1 MKRPTTD
8 DRRPNAIIV
17 MVDQM
22 KATASHLYG
31 RHGIVTPGLERL
43 AKLGVRYENATTPHP
58 LCVPAR
64 VAMWTA
70 LNPHRTGCTVNRT
83 PMPKGMPHAAR
94 WWKESGYELALLG
107 KNHCFSETEDY
118 DLFDVWCE
126 IEHYGF
132 KDRLPHYGF
141 KEDAPDAESPKGM
154 AWVESEDRVTA
165 AHAVRND
172 MPAPQGG
179 VSSYAATGFEH
190 RHYSTGLLAN
200 QADAYV
206 RGVHE
211 RPFVLWLSLPDPHV
225 PYETPKHFFEQ
236 ALAQRVEL
244 PPPGPVPDADLPVR
258 NRILSRIMRWPDEHV
273 DDLKRVVAAYHAN
286 VLHIDTLIER
296 LLDTLEATDL
306 LGNTIIVFCSDHGD
320 FAGEH
325 QMAAKGGV
333 LYDCLVRVPLIV
345 AAPGR
350 LPQNELVLSPVSLVD
365 IVPTLFHLQ
374 GLALPGGLD
383 GRPMRPCPGATDR
396 DYGFALYGA
405 RGPAFTMEQLEN
417 TTPSTGHAALFKT
430 VAYREPEGD
439 RSMIRN
445 AEWKLVHDPMG
456 DLDELYCL
464 ESDPY
469 EHCNL
474 ARDGRHAGVR
484 RELETELYRWRGW
497 S

>member
-1 MKRPTTD
+1 MKRLMTD
-8 DRRPNAIIV
+8 NNRPNAIIV

-31 RHGIVTPGLERL
+31 RHGIETPGLERL

-70 LNPHRTGCTVNRT
+70 MNPHRTGCTVNRT
-83 PMPKGMPHAAR
+83 PMPRGMPHAAR
-94 WWKESGYELALLG
+94 WWKEFGYELALLG
-107 KNHCFSETEDY
+107 KNHCFAELEDY

-132 KDRLPHYGF
+132 KDKLPHYGF
-141 KEDAPDAESPKGM
+141 KEDAPHAESPKGM
-154 AWVESEDRVTA
+154 DWVEAEELVTT

-172 MPAPQGG
+172 MPPARGG
-179 VSSYAATGFEH
+179 VSSYAATEFED
-190 RHYSTGLLAN
+190 RHYGTGLLSN
-200 QADAYV
+200 QADAYI
-206 RGVHE
+206 RQAHE
-211 RPFVLWLSLPDPHV
+211 RPFMLWLSLPDPHV

-236 ALAQRVEL
+236 AQAQRIEL
-244 PPPGPVPDADLPVR
+244 PPPGPAPDADLPMR
-258 NRILSRIMRWPDEHV
+258 NLVLSRIMRWPDEHV
-273 DDLKRVVAAYHAN
+273 DDLRNVVAAYHAN
-286 VLHIDTLIER
+286 ILHIDKLIGR
-296 LLDTLEATDL
+296 LLDTLEETNQLDK
-306 LGNTIIVFCSDHGD
+306 TILVFCSDHGD

-333 LYDCLVRVPLIV
+333 LYDCLVRIPMIV
-345 AAPGR
+345 VAPDR
-350 LPQNELVLSPVSLVD
+350 LPQGELVLSPVSLVD

-374 GLALPGGLD
+374 GLACPGGLD
-383 GRPMRPCPGATDR
+383 GQTMRPCPGARER
-396 DYGFALYGA
+396 DFGFSLYGA
-405 RGPAFTMEQLEN
+405 KGPAFTMEQLEN
-417 TTPSTGHAALFKT
+417 TAPSTGHAALFRT
-430 VAYREPEGD
+430 VVYREPEGD

-464 ESDPY
+464 DSDPY

-474 ARDGRHAGVR
+474 AHDGRHAAVK
-484 RELETELYRWRGW
+484 RELMNELYRWRRW

>member
-1 MKRPTTD
+1 MA
-8 DRRPNAIIV
+8 DRSRPNAIIV

-31 RHGIVTPGLERL
+31 PHGIATPGLERL
-43 AKLGVRYENATTPHP
+43 ARLGIRYENATTPHP

-70 LNPHRTGCTVNRT
+70 MNPHRTGCTVNRT
-83 PMPKGMPHAAR
+83 PMPEGMPHAAR
-94 WWKESGYELALLG
+94 WWKASGYELALLG
-107 KNHCFSETEDY
+107 KNHCFASSEDY

-141 KEDAPDAESPKGM
+141 KEGAPDAESPKGM
-154 AWVESEDRVTA
+154 DWVESEERVTA

-172 MPAPQGG
+172 MPPPRGG

-190 RHYSTGLLAN
+190 RHYGTGLLSN
-200 QADAYV
+200 QADAYLR
-206 RGVHE
+206 RGHE
-211 RPFVLWLSLPDPHV
+211 GPFVLWLSLPDPHV
-225 PYETPKHFFEQ
+225 PYETPKHFFDR
-236 ALAQRVEL
+236 ALSQRVEL
-244 PPPGPVPDADLPVR
+244 PPPGPPPGPDLPMR
-258 NRILSRIMRWPDEHV
+258 NRVLSRIMRWPDEHV
-273 DDLKRVVAAYHAN
+273 DDLASVVAAYHAN
-286 VLHIDTLIER
+286 VLHIDELIGR
-296 LLDTLEATDL
+296 LLDTLEETNL
-306 LGNTIIVFCSDHGD
+306 LDDTILVFCSDHGD

-333 LYDCLVRVPLIV
+333 LYDCLVRIPLIV
-345 AAPGR
+345 AAPDR
-350 LPQNELVLSPVSLVD
+350 LPQDEIVLSPVSLVD
-365 IVPTLFHLQ
+365 VVPTLFHLQ
-374 GLALPGGLD
+374 GLDLPDGLD
-383 GRPMRPCPGATDR
+383 GHVMAPCPGASESEF
-396 DYGFALYGA
+396 GFSLYGA
-405 RGPAFTMEQLEN
+405 KGPAFTMEQLEA
-417 TTPSTGHAALFKT
+417 TAPSTGHAVLFGT
-430 VAYREPEGD
+430 VKYREPEGD

-464 ESDPY
+464 ASDPY

-474 ARDGRHAGVR
+474 AHDPRHAAVR
-484 RELETELYRWRGW
+484 KELMSELYRWRQW